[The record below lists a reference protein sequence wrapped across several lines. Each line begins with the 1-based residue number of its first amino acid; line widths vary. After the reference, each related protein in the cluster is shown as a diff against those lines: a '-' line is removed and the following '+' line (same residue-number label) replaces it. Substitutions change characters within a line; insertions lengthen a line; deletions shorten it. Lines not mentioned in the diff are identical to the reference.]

1 MYRLL
6 LSVVMII
13 PFFVISVTSSVAEPL
28 TMFLL
33 GAGLVGLSTSM
44 PGKKKK

>member
-6 LSVVMII
+6 LSLMMII
-13 PFFVISVTSSVAEPL
+13 PFFVISVTSSVTEPL

-33 GAGLVGLSTSM
+33 GAGLVGLSSSM